1 MQARQRQIWCCQTK
15 TACASKTLASL
26 SQQDADRR
34 THHRRCTDASP
45 PESGIEHRKLKG
57 IYGSLDVIVIAGR
70 AVVFPAVDILRAQ
83 GGGWPHF
90 DFAAGFMPTDCTH
103 RKQAVEW
110 VGGITAW
117 AKRRPILLFSSDAA
131 GRTPP
136 LPMPCKAPKHCAE
149 SPSNTPSSPDSLRTS
164 DWRG

>member
-1 MQARQRQIWCCQTK
+1 MHGRQ
-15 TACASKTLASL
+15 
-26 SQQDADRR
+26 
-34 THHRRCTDASP
+34 P

-57 IYGSLDVIVIAGR
+57 IYGSLDVIAGR

-90 DFAAGFMPTDCTH
+90 DFAAGFMRH
-103 RKQAVEW
+103 RLYSSKAGCG
-110 VGGITAW
+110 VGRRHITAW

-136 LPMPCKAPKHCAE
+136 LPMPCKAAKHCDRVAFQHALHCLQ
-149 SPSNTPSSPDSLRTS
+149 PRLLDLPTWGLQ
-164 DWRG
+164 RGWQVVMGHGS